1 MRTLALAALLT
12 AAPAAAAD
20 APKKAPKAPD
30 FTVGTLLDA
39 PRKSVTLKD
48 LKGKVVFLEFWATWC
63 GPCVAGIPRTNRLID
78 ALAGT
83 DAVFL
88 FVTDEDEATVRGFLG
103 KRPVKA
109 WIGLDLKK
117 EAFGPYRVKGRPD
130 GYLIGRN
137 GELLARIFPD
147 ALQEKEVRDALA
159 GTFAPRPVEWADSSY
174 AAFDLKKKDKT
185 AAAAGP
191 KPLFELTIMPQAEKP
206 PFRGMR
212 GGPDALTAV
221 GLPLATTL
229 AWIWDTD
236 QDRVIL
242 DTEPVKGF
250 DFALTAPRGEIDDA
264 KEALKAAVAATFRIE
279 VREERQER
287 EVYLLKRAGK
297 AAPPT
302 FDPAGPF
309 KAGAMSTG
317 PGRFLGSDALSE
329 LVKSMR
335 WSAGR
340 PVLDETG
347 LKGEYSLDLEWP
359 EDDAAARDAA
369 FASVGLKLVP
379 ARRKLPVLRVV
390 PAKTR

>member
-1 MRTLALAALLT
+1 MRPLALAALL
-12 AAPAAAAD
+12 AASPASAA

-30 FTVGTLLDA
+30 FAVGTLLDA

-48 LKGKVVFLEFWATWC
+48 LRGKVVFLEFWATWC
-63 GPCVAGIPRTNRLID
+63 APCVAGIPRTNRLID

-109 WIGLDLKK
+109 WIGLDQKRQ
-117 EAFGPYRVKGRPD
+117 AFGPYRVKGRPD

-137 GELLARIFPD
+137 GELLARVFPD
-147 ALQEKEVRDALA
+147 ALQEKDVRDALA
-159 GTFAPRPVEWADSSY
+159 GAFAPRPVEWADASD
-174 AAFDLKKKDKT
+174 AAFDLKKKGKSAPGT
-185 AAAAGP
+185 P
-191 KPLFELTIMPQAEKP
+191 KPLFEITITPQAEKS

-212 GGPDALTAV
+212 GGPDGLSAV
-221 GLPLATTL
+221 GLPFQTTIG
-229 AWIWDTD
+229 WIWDFD
-236 QDRVIL
+236 SDLVIL

-250 DFALTAPRGEIDDA
+250 DFVLAAPRGDFGAA
-264 KEALKAAVAATFRIE
+264 KEALKAAVTATFGVRA
-279 VREERQER
+279 REERQER

-297 AAPPT
+297 SEPPR
-302 FDPAGPF
+302 FDASGPL

-317 PGRFLGSDALSE
+317 PGRFLGSGPLAE
-329 LVKSMR
+329 LAGSMR

-340 PVLDETG
+340 PVVDETG
-347 LKGEYSLDLEWP
+347 LKGEYSFDLEWP
-359 EDDAAARDAA
+359 EADAAARDAA

-379 ARRKLPVLRVV
+379 ARRKIPVLRVL
-390 PAKTR
+390 PAAKD